1 MMAQRT
7 RHPSFPT
14 QSPYSSRPLCPGPLD
29 TRCPGPLDTSC
40 PSGHLKASDRTP
52 GLGQDVEPSCLGFLS
67 LSVCAHF
74 KCNWMCPEEGDHRS
88 GDTQGRQWGLGT
100 KGTWSLFLNV

>member
-14 QSPYSSRPLCPGPLD
+14 QSPHSSRPL
-29 TRCPGPLDTSC
+29 CPGPLDTSC
-40 PSGHLKASDRTP
+40 PSGHLKASDLTP

-67 LSVCAHF
+67 L
-74 KCNWMCPEEGDHRS
+74 
-88 GDTQGRQWGLGT
+88 
-100 KGTWSLFLNV
+100 